1 MSGPLYAD
9 YPYRFG
15 ADGLTARTTRAD
27 HVRDLLEQLLFTR
40 PGERLTRPQLGVG
53 LSDLLFGPLSDDVA
67 AAARMVVQLAIQQHL
82 SREIAESTV
91 VVRAEQ
97 SALLID
103 IAYRLVATGE
113 PGEANLRLEGSA

>member
-1 MSGPLYAD
+1 MTAPLYAD
-9 YPYRFG
+9 FPYRFG

-53 LSDLLFGPLSDDVA
+53 LGDLLFGPLNEEVA
-67 AAARMVVQLAIQQHL
+67 ATAQMLVELAIQQHL
-82 SREIAESTV
+82 SREISEARV
-91 VVRAEQ
+91 AVRIDG

-103 IAYRLVATGE
+103 IAYRIVATGE
-113 PGEANLRLEGSA
+113 AGETTLRAEGTA

>member
-1 MSGPLYAD
+1 MTAPLYTD

-15 ADGLTARTTRAD
+15 ADGLTARTNRAD

-53 LSDLLFGPLSDDVA
+53 LGDLLFGPLSEDVA
-67 AAARMVVQLAIQQHL
+67 ATAQMLVELAIQQHL
-82 SREIAESTV
+82 SREISEARV
-91 VVRAEQ
+91 AVRIDG

-103 IAYRLVATGE
+103 IAYRIIATGE
-113 PGEANLRLEGSA
+113 AGETILRAEGVA

>member
-1 MSGPLYAD
+1 MTGPLYTD

-27 HVRDLLEQLLFTR
+27 HVRDLIEQLLFTR

-53 LSDLLFGPLSDDVA
+53 LPDLLFGPLSDDVA
-67 AAARMVVQLAIQQHL
+67 AAAQTIVQLAIQQHL

-91 VVRAEQ
+91 SVRVEQ

-103 IAYRLVATGE
+103 IAYRLIATGE
-113 PGEANLRLEGSA
+113 PGETNLRVEGAA